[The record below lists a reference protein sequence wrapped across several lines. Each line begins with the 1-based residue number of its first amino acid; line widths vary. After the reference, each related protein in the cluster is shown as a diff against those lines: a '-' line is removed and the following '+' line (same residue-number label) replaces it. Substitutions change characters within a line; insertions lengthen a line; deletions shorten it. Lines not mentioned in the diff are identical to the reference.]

1 MVPLDGS
8 EHSKRALDNAILI
21 AKKFGG
27 KITLIHIYSI
37 SKFAISPT
45 QVYNYV
51 QDVRRYG
58 ESILAYGKMKAQAE
72 GIAVEKILIEG
83 HVVEE
88 IIKASER
95 GKIDS
100 IIMGARGLSTMKE
113 ILLGSVSHGVVNHAK
128 CPVLV
133 LK

>member
-1 MVPLDGS
+1 LVPLDGS
-8 EHSKRALDNAILI
+8 KYSKKALEKAILI
-21 AKKFGG
+21 AKKFDG
-27 KITLIHIYSI
+27 KITLIHIYSV

-51 QDVRRYG
+51 QDVQK
-58 ESILAYGKMKAQAE
+58 YGKKVLAE
-72 GIAVEKILIEG
+72 GKKIIDIEGIPVEKILKEG

-88 IIKASER
+88 IIKTSEN
-95 GKIDS
+95 GKVDS
-100 IIMGARGLSTMKE
+100 IIMGARGLSPIKE
-113 ILLGSVSHGVVNHAK
+113 IILGSVSHGVINHAK